1 MSKKTVLY
9 LKLVL
14 VTLFWGG
21 TFLTGQ
27 ITSKAISPALGAFGR
42 FAVASI
48 FLTLTLFLRERKL
61 PRPDSKQVVLI
72 IAAAATG
79 IVAYNLFFFSGLKLI
94 ETNRASLI
102 VALNPVVIMSMA
114 ALIGIERLNLRR
126 VIGIIVA
133 LLGVA
138 IVLTRGELTEIQ
150 ANVGRG
156 ELFILGC
163 VLSWSLFTMIGRQL
177 MDGLSPLVI
186 TTHASIIGSIGL
198 LIPAASQ
205 LPELVSAGW
214 PVWLSIAYLGVF
226 GTGLG
231 FVWYYDGVRE
241 IGPTRA
247 GIFINLVPAWAML
260 LGVLF
265 LNEEILTATLLG
277 GAFIIVGVTITNLA
291 HSRKRKFS

>member
-163 VLSWSLFTMIGRQL
+163 VLSWSLFTMIGRQR

-186 TTHASIIGSIGL
+186 TTYASIIGSIGL

-247 GIFINLVPAWAML
+247 GIFINLVPVWAML